1 MIKNDARHNNE
12 LQAEGCKV
20 EELNNLLVTYT
31 ANLNFELQHDSE
43 MYQKN
48 VKFGE
53 QISILLKSD
62 NIPEKSLSKQN
73 MLCLD
78 LFRAQK
84 PAIDVDNTNLQQLL
98 QIIKDNSMNDRKI
111 IWIIERKGKKIK
123 TRFQSYIHRWPV
135 NTSEKIGIP
144 VI

>member
-48 VKFGE
+48 VNIGE
-53 QISILLKSD
+53 QISILLESE
-62 NIPEKSLSKQN
+62 NIWKKSLSKQN
-73 MLCLD
+73 NFYLD
-78 LFRAQK
+78 LFRA
-84 PAIDVDNTNLQQLL
+84 
-98 QIIKDNSMNDRKI
+98 RKS
-111 IWIIERKGKKIK
+111 
-123 TRFQSYIHRWPV
+123 T
-135 NTSEKIGIP
+135 TSILSWQ
-144 VI
+144 VYD